1 MKKVFLDT
9 HFLIK
14 LLNNQEAL
22 HQHARAYFKYFL
34 EEKMVIIVSALSIGE
49 YCVHGQLSH
58 LPLKNLQT
66 LNYNVIHAVKAGRYG
81 AVALANR
88 AVITNDIKLFAQA
101 ESEKI
106 DYYVTA
112 DTGSKDIYDLMRRED
127 TVSYTFIDIHT
138 PVNETFGLLF

>member
-1 MKKVFLDT
+1 MKKVFVDT
-9 HFLIK
+9 GFLIK

-22 HQHARAYFKYFL
+22 HQNALAYFKYFL
-34 EEKMVIIVSALSIGE
+34 EEKMVIIVSAIAIGE
-49 YCVHGQLSH
+49 YCVQGQITH

-66 LNYNVIHAVKAGRYG
+66 LNYNVIHSVKAGRYG
-81 AVALANR
+81 AIALANR
-88 AVITNDIKLFAQA
+88 AVITNDIKLLAQA

-112 DTGSKDIYDLMRRED
+112 DTGSKALYDLIRRED
-127 TVSYTFIDIHT
+127 SLSYIFIDIHT